1 MNVDE
6 DTEFCDC
13 GDCVARSNFEA
24 EDPIRTITVKLHAP
38 SEDQVVRCFMHD
50 AEAIARA
57 LQRAFKAGQRDR
69 SAELS
74 RLLAD
79 RDR

>member
-1 MNVDE
+1 MNYDE
-6 DTEFCDC
+6 NRGIATFGREYPGATDSF
-13 GDCVARSNFEA
+13 GGA
-24 EDPIRTITVKLHAP
+24 L
-38 SEDQVVRCFMHD
+38 VVRTFQHD
-50 AEAIARA
+50 AEVIARA

>member
-1 MNVDE
+1 MNYDE
-6 DTEFCDC
+6 THK
-13 GDCVARSNFEA
+13 VATFGREYPGALDVYGN
-24 EDPIRTITVKLHAP
+24 LLN
-38 SEDQVVRCFMHD
+38 VRCSQYD

>member
-1 MNVDE
+1 MQYDE
-6 DTEFCDC
+6 QRGIAIYGREYAGALDTC
-13 GDCVARSNFEA
+13 GGVLQ
-24 EDPIRTITVKLHAP
+24 VKC
-38 SEDQVVRCFMHD
+38 SQHD